1 LAGDRL
7 VCKAVKSPSSFGS
20 CWSALTIGLKIGLN
34 RAMVTNTITCRQ
46 HIFAQY
52 NFAQYIFVRSM
63 LGRTSI
69 IIAYRVII

>member
-7 VCKAVKSPSSFGS
+7 VCKEVKSPSSFGS

-34 RAMVTNTITCRQ
+34 RAMVTNTITGRQ
-46 HIFAQY
+46 H
-52 NFAQYIFVRSM
+52 NFPQYIFVRSM

-69 IIAYRVII
+69 TIAYRVII